1 MRVAVIGGTGFVG
14 GYIVDALVA
23 AGHDPSLL
31 VRSGSETK
39 LRQQEK
45 CRLIIGDVNSEEK
58 IAAVIKG
65 CDAVIFC
72 VGILR
77 EYPRQ
82 GVTFEELQ
90 YNAVVRVADQAR
102 LQGVTRFLLMSA
114 NGIKCPGTRYQ
125 ETKYRAEQYVQADE
139 FQTTVFR
146 PSVIF
151 GDPQGAM
158 EIATQLYRD
167 MVRPPL
173 PAVGFFTGWRPARGA
188 VVMSPVHV
196 VDVAAAFVNSLEDR
210 STIDH
215 TYELGGPD
223 ILSWNEMLRRIAAA
237 TSKNKWIVPMPIWL
251 MYLAA
256 TLLDWLPFFPVTRDQ
271 LTMLAEGNTTEAAAI
286 QSLIDREP
294 ISFTPENLSY
304 LQKSA

>member
-1 MRVAVIGGTGFVG
+1 MRVALIGGTGFVG
-14 GYIVDALVA
+14 GYIVDALIA

-39 LRQQEK
+39 IRQKEQ
-45 CRLIIGDVNSEEK
+45 CRLVIGDVDSEEN
-58 IAAVIKG
+58 IAAVIKD

-82 GVTFEELQ
+82 GLTFEALQ
-90 YNAVVRVADQAR
+90 YNALVRVADQAR
-102 LQGVTRFLLMSA
+102 LHGVTRFLLMSA
-114 NGIKCPGTRYQ
+114 NGIKFPGTNYQ
-125 ETKYRAEQYVQADE
+125 ETKYRAEQYVLTDE
-139 FQTTVFR
+139 FQTTIFR

-151 GDPQGAM
+151 GDPQGGM

-167 MVRPPL
+167 MVRPTL

-196 VDVAAAFVNSLEDR
+196 VDVAAAFVNSLGET
-210 STIDH
+210 STIGR

-223 ILSWNEMLRRIAAA
+223 TLSWNQMLRRIAAA
-237 TSKNKWIVPMPIWL
+237 TGRNKWILPMPVSL

-256 TLLDWLPFFPVTRDQ
+256 SLLDWLPFFPVTRDQ
-271 LTMLAEGNTTEAAAI
+271 LTMLAEGNTTDAGAI
-286 QSLIDREP
+286 RSLIDRVP
-294 ISFTPENLSY
+294 KSFTPENLSY
-304 LQKSA
+304 LQKNA